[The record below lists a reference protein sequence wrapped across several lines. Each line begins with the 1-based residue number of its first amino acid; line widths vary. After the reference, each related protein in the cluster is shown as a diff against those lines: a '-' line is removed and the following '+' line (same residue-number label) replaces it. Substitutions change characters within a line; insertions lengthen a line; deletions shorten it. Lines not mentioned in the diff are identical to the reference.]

1 MDPLVLGGQPESGEE
16 TRTAPK
22 LHSARPR
29 AGLALCD
36 TYQPD
41 SVSVGW
47 QERRPVA
54 VQQQQQPPLPF
65 LRTEGRGGRGP
76 SGPLGPIGA
85 QGGAHT
91 QRKIFRME
99 QGEEDVRKKGTIENA
114 RDTYKIPGRVL

>member
-65 LRTEGRGGRGP
+65 LRTEGRGEGP
-76 SGPLGPIGA
+76 FGA
-85 QGGAHT
+85 QGDRLYTTKAIPNVGIF
-91 QRKIFRME
+91 KIS
-99 QGEEDVRKKGTIENA
+99 KGGKD
-114 RDTYKIPGRVL
+114 RLQLPRLVPHS